1 MAKAH
6 NQPQEPV
13 AIVGFACRLPGGND
27 SPRKLWQFL
36 ERGEVASNK
45 VPESRFNFGSHYDGS
60 HKPGTMRPPGG
71 MFLDYVDPADF
82 DASFFEISGAE
93 AVAMDP
99 NQRQMLE
106 VVFEGLEN
114 AGLTLERLN
123 GSSVACFVGSFAT
136 DYGDIQNRDPL
147 DRAPNHVIGI
157 GRASMAN
164 RLSHFLN
171 IKGPSVTLDTACS
184 SSMVGLHLAAR
195 AIHNGEADAAIVA
208 TSNLYLN
215 PEHVQ
220 DVGSL
225 GQAHS
230 PTGLCHT
237 FDALADGYIK
247 SEAVSAII
255 LKRLSDAI
263 RDRDPIRAVIRG
275 TASTSNGRTNG
286 IASPSAEAQAATIR
300 QAYASAGIANLNDT
314 AYLECHGTGTPAGDP
329 TEVNGAGSVFAPT
342 RAVDK
347 PLVIGS
353 IKSNLGHS
361 EPAAGS
367 SGIIKAVLCIE
378 NGLIPGTPSFINPN
392 PKIDFTRNRVLVSRI
407 PLPWPAAPGIIRR
420 ASVNSFGYGGSN
432 AHAIIEEAPL
442 NHVSTHMSS
451 HLSADDFSFDFVP
464 DDSSARPH
472 TLVLSAN
479 DAASLKANVAA
490 LCRHL
495 INPGV
500 RVGLPDLAYTLSERR
515 SRFWHRA
522 FVTTTTTEIQ
532 ASDFVVGKRSPNV
545 PRVGFVFT
553 GQGAQWPQM
562 GRQLVEYFPSAREVL
577 EELDE
582 VLKGLPE
589 PPEWTLVEE
598 LTRERTAEYLR
609 QPEFSQPLVTAL
621 QLAILAV
628 LEDWGVKAISVVG
641 HSSGEIAAAYAAGLL
656 RRSDAIKAAF
666 YRGRAA
672 VRRQEDAERE
682 VGMLAVGLGAEAAAE
697 YLQKYDGDVW
707 IACFNSPSSLTISG
721 RTKALEALAGDIRA
735 AGHFSRLL
743 QVDLAYHSE
752 LMDVIG
758 EEYEELLT
766 TDKGF
771 SSADDPSP
779 EVTMLSSVTAGKK
792 TEPADALY
800 WKTNMVSP
808 VRFSEALTA
817 MVSDSQRPDILIEI
831 GPSGALAGPVSQVL
845 KSVPAAADIAYFSS
859 WSRGAEAAK
868 ALFNVAG
875 RLFIAGSPIDFA
887 RVNEY
892 DDKPKVITDLPNYS
906 WNHSIKY
913 WFEPQ
918 ASIDW
923 RFKPFVT
930 HDLIGSKVLSS
941 PWQAPTWR
949 KRLNLADVPW
959 LRDHAMGS
967 DVLMPAAGYVA
978 MALEAMYQIHC
989 SLNSELSATALPCE
1003 LAYRFRN
1010 VRFDRALVL
1019 EEGKLIPVV
1028 LSLSPVPGGAGWYEF
1043 RVMTA
1048 LDDAIRQH
1056 CHGLVRVQDPVDEP
1070 LEGDGLAPLR
1080 YPTSAKLWYKAQN
1093 EIGMGFGPAFQ
1104 KILSIEATSGRQ
1116 NCRTRLSL
1124 EPPKSK
1130 WEPQSYYPI
1139 HPAVLDA
1146 CFQSVTPALVAG
1158 ERSKIKDIM
1167 IPAELDDILINRV
1180 PKVLREGL
1188 SMAESVFTERGR
1200 KDQLKSYFGNVNVYD
1215 PDTGAL
1221 LVRVRGMHITKLD
1234 VGPRPDPHTFH
1245 RVSWKPDVS
1254 LLTRDQLLYLTP
1266 DQVGET
1272 KLDTII
1278 DLVAH
1283 KKPTLNVLEVN
1294 LDGNDTSSLWFQ
1306 GTDSSARAA
1315 YSGYHFASTDAQTLV
1330 TVQAQ
1335 YELLSKT
1342 AFTLANPM
1350 KEALGLS
1357 TTVAYDFAVVKA
1369 PKNSNVAVDEVMANL
1384 RPLLAPDAFTLFV
1397 ALGSQPP
1404 AQEVFAQPS
1413 LEGGFATPLEDDALL
1428 SSSPDSGTYP
1438 STPNNESSG
1447 NTSDTSAGS
1456 VSPALKPSLP
1466 RHTWSRQI
1474 LRRVGAHHFH
1484 SFVEVDSHIEGG
1496 TLTFLAQ
1503 SAPDPSPDA
1512 EPWSLVVIS
1521 LSRPGQSVVSPTL
1534 QNTLEGL
1541 GWHIKSGTSHLNP
1554 SSGRNTKTVVLML
1567 DELFAPV
1574 LTQINGSQWD
1584 ALKVLAG
1591 SGTPLLWVTTG
1602 SQHTHVTKPDRALVH
1617 GLFRVIRREDPTARL
1632 TVLDVQS
1639 ATSPATV
1646 HAISTVLSV
1655 LQRCDDAAESEYA
1668 ERDGV
1673 LYTQRIVPDQAVN
1686 DFKRAETVGT
1696 QAAVRGLHES
1706 EVLVRIHAER
1716 VGTMEMGWHEEE
1728 TVEGELEEGTVEVE
1742 VRTVGV
1748 NFKDVA
1754 TTMGIVPENEY
1765 TIGCECAGT
1774 VRRLGPGVTKFKV
1787 GDRVAVMSKGTYANR
1802 VRVPAGRA
1810 HVIPEWMSFEDAATI
1825 PLVYMTALYSLF
1837 WLGNLR
1843 EGQSVLIHSAAG
1855 GVGLAAIQLARY
1867 KKAEIFVTVGTDE
1880 KREFLTKTF
1889 GIPPSH
1895 IFSSRDTKFVEQIL
1909 RATSGRGVDIILNSL
1924 IGELLD
1930 ASWRICADGGTM
1942 VEIGKRD
1949 IVDRNT
1955 LSMEPFDRNCS
1966 FRAID
1971 LSYTKHFTPEVS
1983 ARSVY
1988 CSFVRLF
1995 GSGCVL
2001 IGFRL
2006 FDEIFELVEQ
2016 RHIGP
2021 IHPITTYGFD
2031 QVSTALAHIR
2041 RGQHIGKIV
2050 ITDRGEPDVQLPIK
2064 PALRQLWLRP
2074 DVSYLIVGGLKG
2086 LCGSLA
2092 IHMAYHGARHI
2103 IACSRSGID
2112 DEASARVVYNCH
2124 ALGCEVTEARG
2135 DVSDADFVRG
2145 VFKSARPRIAGVIQ
2159 GAMVL
2164 RDKPYEAMTVRDYHA
2179 AITAKVTGT
2188 WNLHNASQDLPAQ
2201 KQLLDFFTML
2211 SSISG
2216 VIGNKGQANY
2226 AAANTFLD
2234 AFASY
2239 RRSLGLAANTVD
2251 LGAIQDVGVIAET
2264 GSSLESRFDTRQWTP
2279 INETVL
2285 RSILSYS
2292 ILQQDRRHPINP
2304 FSSAQLITGIAY
2316 PLQASSSD
2324 LADELRFRYLFGGGP
2339 DSSGADAGDGA
2350 KDEADA
2356 AARAFRMLVS
2366 AGADAATL
2374 TKAAVALLTAQ
2385 VTKVLRLEIEVE
2397 PGKPLA
2403 SYGLDS
2409 LSAVEI
2415 RGWGRTKLGAELST
2429 LDITNA
2435 NSIFALGEK
2444 IAAKVL
2450 AQPV

>member
-1 MAKAH
+1 MAKRH
-6 NQPQEPV
+6 HQQEPV
-13 AIVGFACRLPGGND
+13 AIVGLACRLPGGND
-27 SPRKLWQFL
+27 SPAKLWEFL
-36 ERGEVASNK
+36 ERGGVAPNN
-45 VPESRFNFGSHYDGS
+45 VPESRFKFETHYDGS
-60 HKPGTMRPPGG
+60 LKPGTMRPPGG

-82 DASFFEISGAE
+82 DASFFEISGGE
-93 AVAMDP
+93 ALAMDP

-123 GSSVACFVGSFAT
+123 GASVACFVGSFAT

-147 DRAPNHVIGI
+147 DRAANHVIGI

-184 SSMVGLHLAAR
+184 SSMVGLHLAVR
-195 AIHNGEADAAIVA
+195 ALHNGESDAAIVA
-208 TSNLYLN
+208 TSNIYLN

-237 FDALADGYIK
+237 FDASADGYIK

-255 LKRLSDAI
+255 IKRLSDAI

-286 IASPSAEAQAATIR
+286 IASPSSEAQAAAIR
-300 QAYASAGIANLNDT
+300 QAYASAGITNFNDT

-329 TEVNGAGSVFAPT
+329 TEVNGAGLVFAPT
-342 RAVDK
+342 RPADK
-347 PLVIGS
+347 PLIIGS

-367 SGIIKAVLCIE
+367 SGVIKAVLTLE
-378 NGLIPGTPSFINPN
+378 KGLIPGTPSFVNPN
-392 PKIDFTRNRVLVSRI
+392 PKIDFARNRVVASRT
-407 PLPWPAAPGIIRR
+407 PLPWPSAVGTIRR

-432 AHAIIEEAPL
+432 AHAILEQAPL
-442 NHVSTHMSS
+442 DHEATHVSSY
-451 HLSADDFSFDFVP
+451 LSADDFSFDDIP

-472 TLVLSAN
+472 TLVVSAN
-479 DAASLKANVAA
+479 DAASLKANIAA
-490 LCRHL
+490 LCKHL
-495 INPGV
+495 INPSV
-500 RVGLPDLAYTLSERR
+500 RVSLPDLAYTLSERR
-515 SRFWHRA
+515 SGFWHRA
-522 FVTTTTTEIQ
+522 FVTTSTIDVQ
-532 ASDFVVGKRSPNV
+532 ASDFTVGKKSPSI

-562 GRQLVEYFPSAREVL
+562 GRELAEYFPLARQVF
-577 EELDE
+577 EELDA

-589 PPEWTLVEE
+589 PPEWNLLEE
-598 LTRERTAEYLR
+598 LTRERTAEHLR

-628 LEDWGVKAISVVG
+628 LESWGVKGEGVVG
-641 HSSGEIAAAYAAGLL
+641 HSSGEIAAAYAAGFLT
-656 RRSDAIKAAF
+656 RSDAIKAAF

-672 VRRQEDAERE
+672 VNKKEEAERD
-682 VGMLAVGLGAEAAAE
+682 VGMLAVGLGVDAASE
-697 YLQKYDGDVW
+697 FLQKYAGDAW
-707 IACFNSPSSLTISG
+707 IACFNSPNSLTISG
-721 RTKALEALAGDIRA
+721 RVKALEALAVEIKG
-735 AGHFSRLL
+735 AGHFARLL

-752 LMDVIG
+752 LMGVIG
-758 EEYEELLT
+758 DEYEALLFA
-766 TDKGF
+766 DKDF
-771 SSADDPSP
+771 TSAADPSSG
-779 EVTMLSSVTAGKK
+779 VAMFSSVTGAKK
-792 TEPADALY
+792 SEPADALY

-845 KSVPAAADIAYFSS
+845 KSVPAAADITYFPS
-859 WSRGAEAAK
+859 WSRGADASK

-875 RLFIAGSPIDFA
+875 RLFNTGHQIDFT
-887 RVNEY
+887 RVNQY
-892 DDKPKVITDLPNYS
+892 DEKVRVITDLPNYS

-918 ASIDW
+918 ASLDW

-949 KRLNLADVPW
+949 KRLDLADVPW
-959 LRDHAMGS
+959 LKDHAMGS

-978 MALEAMYQIHC
+978 MALEAMYQMHC
-989 SLNSELSATALPCE
+989 SLNPDIGPVLPSE

-1010 VRFDRALVL
+1010 VRFDRAFVL
-1019 EEGKLIPVV
+1019 EPGKPIPVV
-1028 LSLSPVPGGAGWYEF
+1028 MSLSPASGGAGWHEF
-1043 RVMTA
+1043 RVMTE
-1048 LDDAIRQH
+1048 LDGTVRQH
-1056 CHGLVRVQDPVDEP
+1056 CRGMVRVQDPVDEP
-1070 LEGDGLAPLR
+1070 LTGADLAPLR
-1080 YPTSAKLWYKAQN
+1080 NPTSAKLWYKAQN
-1093 EIGMGFGPAFQ
+1093 EIGMNFGPAFQ
-1104 KILSIEATSGRQ
+1104 KVLSIEATSGQQTSRAL
-1116 NCRTRLSL
+1116 LSL

-1146 CFQSVTPALVAG
+1146 CLQSVTPALVAG
-1158 ERSKIKDIM
+1158 ERSRIQDIT
-1167 IPAELDDILINRV
+1167 IPSVLDDIIINKV
-1180 PKVLREGL
+1180 PKVLQEGL
-1188 SMAESVFTERGR
+1188 SLAESVFTERGR
-1200 KDQLKSYFGNVNVYD
+1200 KDQLKSYYANINVYD
-1215 PDTGAL
+1215 PETGAL
-1221 LVRVRGMHITKLD
+1221 FVRVRGMHVTKLD
-1234 VGPRPDPHTFH
+1234 GGPKADPHTFH

-1254 LLTRDQLLYLTP
+1254 LLTEDQLVYLTP
-1266 DQVGET
+1266 DET
-1272 KLDTII
+1272 GRSKVDAII

-1283 KKPTLNVLEVN
+1283 KNPTLNVLEVCLN
-1294 LDGNDTSSLWFQ
+1294 ADDTSSIWFE
-1306 GTDSSARAA
+1306 GTDPSARAA
-1315 YSGYHFASTDAQTLV
+1315 YSGYHFASTDAQALV
-1330 TVQAQ
+1330 SVQTQ
-1335 YELLSKT
+1335 YEGRPKT
-1342 AFTLANPM
+1342 SFTVANPT
-1350 KEALGLS
+1350 KEALGLAVK
-1357 TTVAYDFAVVKA
+1357 TVYDLAVVRA
-1369 PKNSNVAVDEVMANL
+1369 PKNTASVAVEDVMTNL
-1384 RPLLAPDAFTLFV
+1384 KPLLAPNAFTLFI
-1397 ALGSQPP
+1397 ATS
-1404 AQEVFAQPS
+1404 AS
-1413 LEGGFATPLEDDALL
+1413 LPLRGASLAAELPEGGFATPLERDEPNI
-1428 SSSPDSGTYP
+1428 SSVPDSEVP
-1438 STPNNESSG
+1438 STPEESSG
-1447 NTSDTSAGS
+1447 NTSDTSAS
-1456 VSPALKPSLP
+1456 LASEPLKSFQPSK
-1466 RHTWSRQI
+1466 TWSRQT
-1474 LRRVGAHHFH
+1474 LRRVGGRHFS
-1484 SFVEVDSHIEGG
+1484 SFIEVDSPIDGG
-1496 TLTFLAQ
+1496 ALTFLAR
-1503 SAPDPSPDA
+1503 STPESSLDS
-1512 EPWSLVVIS
+1512 EPWTLLLVS
-1521 LSRPGQSVVSPTL
+1521 ASSRPSQSLLSPTL
-1534 QNTLEGL
+1534 QATLERL
-1541 GWHIKSGTSHLNP
+1541 GWRVKTSSTSQFDPSIKHA
-1554 SSGRNTKTVVLML
+1554 KTVTLVL
-1567 DELFAPV
+1567 DELFKPA
-1574 LTQINGSQWD
+1574 LTQITEPQWD
-1584 ALKVLAG
+1584 ALKALVS

-1602 SQHTHVTKPDRALVH
+1602 SQHTQVTKPDRALVH
-1617 GLFRVIRREDPTARL
+1617 GLFRVIRREDPTAQL

-1646 HAISTVLSV
+1646 HAISSV
-1655 LQRCDDAAESEYA
+1655 LALFKNGSEGALVENEYV

-1673 LYTQRIVPDQAVN
+1673 LYAQRVLPDQGLN
-1686 DFKRAETVGT
+1686 GFRKAEMEGAEATVKGF
-1696 QAAVRGLHES
+1696 HES
-1706 EVLVRIHAER
+1706 EVLVRMHAER
-1716 VGTMEMGWHEEE
+1716 IGTMDMGWYEEE
-1728 TVEGELEEGTVEVE
+1728 SVEAELGEGMVEVE

-1754 TTMGIVPENEY
+1754 TTMGIVPENEH
-1765 TIGCECAGT
+1765 TLGCECAGT
-1774 VRRLGPGVTKFKV
+1774 VRRLAPGVTKFKV

-1810 HVIPEWMSFEDAATI
+1810 QAIPDWLSFEDAATI

-1855 GVGLAAIQLARY
+1855 GVGIAAIQLAKY

-1880 KREFLTKTF
+1880 KRDFLSRTF
-1889 GIPPSH
+1889 GIPSTH
-1895 IFSSRDTKFVEQIL
+1895 IFSSRDTKFAEQIL
-1909 RATSGRGVDIILNSL
+1909 RVTSGKGVDIILNSL

-1949 IVDRNT
+1949 IVDRNS

-1983 ARSVY
+1983 ARLLEEV
-1988 CSFVRLF
+1988 FT
-1995 GSGCVL
+1995 
-2001 IGFRL
+2001 
-2006 FDEIFELVEQ
+2006 LVEQ

-2021 IHPITTYGFD
+2021 IHPVTTYRFD
-2031 QVSTALAHIR
+2031 QVSAALAYIR

-2050 ITDRGEPDVQLPIK
+2050 ITDGGEPDIQMPIK
-2064 PALRQLWLRP
+2064 PALRQLLLRP

-2092 IHMAYHGARHI
+2092 IHMAHHGARHI

-2112 DEASARVVYNCH
+2112 DPASARVVYNCR
-2124 ALGCEVTEARG
+2124 ALGCEVTGARG
-2135 DVSDADFVRG
+2135 DVSDAEFVRS
-2145 VFKSARPRIAGVIQ
+2145 VFKSARPRIGGVIQ

-2164 RDKPYEAMTVRDYHA
+2164 RDTPYETMSVQDYHD

-2188 WNLHNASQDLPAQ
+2188 WNLHNASQDLTAQ
-2201 KQLLDFFTML
+2201 QQALDFFTML
-2211 SSISG
+2211 SSVSG

-2226 AAANTFLD
+2226 SAANTFLD

-2239 RRSLGLAANTVD
+2239 RQSLGLAANTVD

-2285 RSILSYS
+2285 RSILTYS
-2292 ILQQDRRHPINP
+2292 ILQQDRRHQINA
-2304 FSSAQLITGIAY
+2304 SSAAQLITGIAY

-2324 LADELRFRYLFGGGP
+2324 LVDDLRFRYLFGGDA
-2339 DSSGADAGDGA
+2339 DSADADAGNGGA

-2356 AARAFRMLVS
+2356 AARAFRMMVS
-2366 AGADAATL
+2366 AGADTLAL
-2374 TKAAVALLTAQ
+2374 TKAAVSLLSAQ
-2385 VTKVLRLEIEVE
+2385 VTKVLRLETEVE

-2415 RGWGRTKLGAELST
+2415 RGWGRAKLGAELST

-2435 NSIFALGEK
+2435 SSIFALGEK
-2444 IAAKVL
+2444 IVAKVS
-2450 AQPV
+2450 ASQA